1 MALWTWTE
9 LSKLGEA
16 SPEIGPDISGVSI
29 DSRQTQDGDLFVALS
44 GDPGPRFF
52 SSADNPRD
60 GHEFIDTAVAAGANA
75 VMLSRPTSDPTYP
88 SIGVSDTLDG
98 LWALGGLARQRCAG
112 RIVAITGSA
121 GKTTARSWLMQCL
134 VDQFDIHGSLGSL
147 NNHWGVPLSLSRMPS
162 ESDVGIFEIGT
173 NHSGEISPL
182 SRLVQP
188 HISILLNVLPAH
200 IGNFESFE
208 SLEQEKR
215 SIADGL
221 VESGCL
227 ILPESL
233 ATGHEREFTFG
244 IGRSADVCAQY
255 EVSDAGWDIR
265 ANVSGEL
272 IDYRLAS
279 GGEHRLQT
287 SLAVLATAKQLGA
300 DLSRV
305 ALKMS
310 FLESPQ
316 GRGDETVIDG
326 VTVID
331 DSYNAN
337 PVSVQYALD
346 ALQIRPGRRIAL
358 LGEIMELGD
367 MSPHYHR
374 ELANCFSEFDRVITV
389 GTGFAATPGDEHYSS
404 SGEIDMSLLV
414 AGFQTG
420 DTILVKGSNKV
431 FWLNGFVKALRQELA
446 AKKSPATKSGK

>member
-1 MALWTWTE
+1 MMALWTWAE
-9 LSKLGEA
+9 LSKLGNA
-16 SPEIGPDISGVSI
+16 SQETGPDISGVSI

-52 SSADNPRD
+52 SDANNTRD
-60 GHEFIDTAVAAGANA
+60 GHEFINTAVAAGANA
-75 VMLSRPTSDPTYP
+75 VMLSRPTSDAAYAF
-88 SIGVSDTLDG
+88 IGVSDTLEG

-134 VDQFDIHGSLGSL
+134 ADQFDVHGSLGSL
-147 NNHWGVPLSLSRMPS
+147 NNHWGVPLSLSRMPR
-162 ESDVGIFEIGT
+162 ESDIGIFEIGT

-200 IGNFESFE
+200 IGNFESFD

-221 VESGCL
+221 VDAGCL

-244 IGRSADVCAQY
+244 IGDSADVCAQY
-255 EVSDAGWDIR
+255 EVSDAGWDIQ
-265 ANVSGEL
+265 ANISGEL
-272 IDYRLAS
+272 INYRLTS

-310 FLESPQ
+310 FLESPE
-316 GRGDETVIDG
+316 GRGDESVTNG

-346 ALQIRPGRRIAL
+346 ALQIRPGRRFVL

-367 MSPHYHR
+367 LSPHYHR
-374 ELANCFSEFDRVITV
+374 ELSTCFSGFDRVITV
-389 GTGFAATPGDEHYSS
+389 GAGFAATPGDEHYTST
-404 SGEIDMSLLV
+404 GEINMSLLV
-414 AGFQTG
+414 EDFQPG

-431 FWLNGFVKALRQELA
+431 FWVNGFVKALRHALA
-446 AKKSPATKSGK
+446 AKKKPS